1 MRKPASVHD
10 SRTLGE
16 SEPLDPAEA
25 CTELGAEDPET
36 LPEAFWVWLALTA
49 IVVTVLAA
57 AVALLFWPQS

>member
-1 MRKPASVHD
+1 MREPTSVHD

-16 SEPLDPAEA
+16 SGPLDPAEA

-49 IVVTVLAA
+49 IVVTVL
-57 AVALLFWPQS
+57 VADLVLR

>member
-1 MRKPASVHD
+1 MRESASVYD
-10 SRTLGE
+10 SRAPGE

-49 IVVTVLAA
+49 IVVTVL
-57 AVALLFWPQS
+57 VADLVLR

>member
-1 MRKPASVHD
+1 MRQPAPVHD

-49 IVVTVLAA
+49 IVVTVL
-57 AVALLFWPQS
+57 VADLVLR